1 MCQVHM
7 YRASCGHLSLLEPV
21 SPNQG
26 ATVFCQKNPPCK
38 RPTIEVATLFSMCSE
53 CHARIARMS
62 AVPSMHRVDISKF
75 KTRKY
80 RAPESTEPSKQFP
93 GTLTESYR
101 GFRSR
106 VWKKLRGHTSFANR
120 QRSRPAVQPSQFQRQ
135 TQFDDTNGLGF
146 YDLI

>member
-7 YRASCGHLSLLEPV
+7 YRASCGHLSLLEPT

-38 RPTIEVATLFSMCSE
+38 RPTIEVATLFSMCSD

-75 KTRKY
+75 KSRKY
-80 RAPESTEPSKQFP
+80 RDPESTESSKQFP

-106 VWKKLRGHTSFANR
+106 VWKKLRGHTSFTNR
-120 QRSRPAVQPSQFQRQ
+120 QRSRQTVQPSQFQRQ
-135 TQFDDTNGLGF
+135 TQLVDTNGLGF